1 MKKLLVILLVVGM
14 LISAGCEKQIKP
26 LEQTK
31 IKAPTPIKKISVV
44 IGMTLQRFLLSEE
57 GKSARLQFHNDTA
70 QIKQQLWVY
79 DDGTVYEDGTVKGQC
94 FLFHDEI
101 LVDWQN

>member
-1 MKKLLVILLVVGM
+1 MKKILMMLVVVGM
-14 LISAGCEKQIKP
+14 LISAGCEKEIKP

-31 IKAPTPIKKISVV
+31 TKVSIPIKKIPVV

-57 GKSARLQFHNDTA
+57 GKNARLQFHNDTA
-70 QIKQQLWVY
+70 KIKQQLWVY
-79 DDGTVYEDGTVKGQC
+79 DDGTVYEDGTVRGQC

-101 LVDWQN
+101 LIDWQN